1 MTAPGRQFNTAVT
14 RFWSLAAPLYDQPLL
29 QRLIYRPAQD
39 EVVAALRAH
48 RSQRVADIACGTG
61 ILAARIHD
69 ELHPAEVYGVDMSDG
84 MLEQAR
90 TRCPAVDWRKG
101 PAEDLPFADAALD
114 AVVSTSAFHFFDQ
127 PAAVGEFYRVL
138 VPGGLLAVATISP
151 PLPAPLRRLSAN
163 PANPAHNPSAAE
175 MRALFVEAGFS
186 VADQHWV
193 ARPLWTRGVWDLL
206 TLGAKPLQS

>member
-114 AVVSTSAFHFFDQ
+114 AVVSTSAFHRGRVLPGTGSGRTAGRSHHQ
-127 PAAVGEFYRVL
+127 PAIAGAAASAFGQSGQPRSQPVRSRDARTFRRGRFQRRRSAL
-138 VPGGLLAVATISP
+138 GRPATKDPG
-151 PLPAPLRRLSAN
+151 
-163 PANPAHNPSAAE
+163 
-175 MRALFVEAGFS
+175 S
-186 VADQHWV
+186 V
-193 ARPLWTRGVWDLL
+193 
-206 TLGAKPLQS
+206 